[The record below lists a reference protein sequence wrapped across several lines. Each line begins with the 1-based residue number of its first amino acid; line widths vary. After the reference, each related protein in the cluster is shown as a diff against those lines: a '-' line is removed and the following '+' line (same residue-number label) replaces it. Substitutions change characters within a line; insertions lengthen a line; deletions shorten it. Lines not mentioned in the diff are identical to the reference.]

1 MEKIK
6 STTILAVRSGKKI
19 AIGGDGQVTFGDTVL
34 KSKAVKIRR
43 LFDDRVLAGFA
54 GASADA
60 FALFEKFEA
69 KLEEFGGNL
78 PRAAVELAKEWRMDK
93 ILRQLEAMLIVAD
106 KRNMLLISGDGNVIE
121 PDGDILAI
129 GSGGAYAQSAAEALM
144 KNTKMDA
151 SKIVKEAMKI
161 AAHTCIFTNEK
172 IKILELK

>member
-1 MEKIK
+1 MKKIQ

-34 KSKAVKIRR
+34 KGKAVKIRK
-43 LFDDRVLAGFA
+43 LFDGRVLAGFA

-69 KLEEFGGNL
+69 KLEEFSGNL

-93 ILRQLEAMLIVAD
+93 VLRQLEAMLIVAD
-106 KRNMLLISGDGNVIE
+106 VKNMLLISGDGNVIE
-121 PDGDILAI
+121 PDKNILAI
-129 GSGGAYAQSAAEALM
+129 GSGGPYAQSAAEALISH
-144 KNTKMDA
+144 TKLDA
-151 SKIVKEAMKI
+151 AQIVKEAMKI
-161 AAHTCIFTNEK
+161 AAHTCIYTNKK